1 VKFVLTNFVELV
13 VMWIMIVAM
22 VKHVKMRGVIA
33 RKDLSAHHK
42 VVGILTNVKME
53 KYAHLVCSAPTSPV
67 PLNVFV
73 HPGQMAMPKL
83 VVPSPINVSMMP
95 YARKTWLAF

>member
-1 VKFVLTNFVELV
+1 MTNFVELV

-42 VVGILTNVKME
+42 VIL
-53 KYAHLVCSAPTSPV
+53 
-67 PLNVFV
+67 
-73 HPGQMAMPKL
+73 
-83 VVPSPINVSMMP
+83 I
-95 YARKTWLAF
+95 